1 MIEKLEGEEVKDTKT
16 LAKIQSVDEMIPKP
30 SEDQRSKW
38 TLARIWEEQYKI
50 IESYLMMDATIEEAC
65 MAAWIS
71 VPSYYHHK
79 KENPEFER
87 RMEMAREYPKV
98 AARAA
103 VMKRIKMWDARTA
116 LEYLKLRDKRYKQD
130 AVEETVENKAPV
142 VQFIS
147 VASNEW
153 SNTTS
158 PDSQMNTKQESVWAW
173 YSSSWEAEKLTPWEN
188 EEQILKNLDSLNFSN
203 G

>member
-1 MIEKLEGEEVKDTKT
+1 MIEGEEVKDTKT
-16 LAKIQSVDEMIPKP
+16 LAKIQTVDEMIPKP
-30 SEDQRSKW
+30 TEDQRSKW

-103 VMKRIKMWDARTA
+103 VMKRIRLWDARTA

-130 AVEETVENKAPV
+130 AVEEEKKGNAPV

-153 SNTTS
+153 ADQTKN
-158 PDSQMNTKQESVWAW
+158 DSQTSTKLNSVSDISVSSSEKQE
-173 YSSSWEAEKLTPWEN
+173 KQTPWEN
-188 EEQILKNLDSLNFSN
+188 EEEVLRRLDSLSFSN
-203 G
+203 E

>member
-1 MIEKLEGEEVKDTKT
+1 MIEGEEVKDTKT

-30 SEDQRSKW
+30 LEDQRSKW
-38 TLARIWEEQYKI
+38 VLARIWEEQYKI

-65 MAAWIS
+65 MAAGIS

-79 KENPEFER
+79 KTNPEFER
-87 RMEMAREYPKV
+87 RMSIAREYPKV

-103 VMKRIKMWDARTA
+103 VMKRIRLGDAKTA
-116 LEYLKLRDKRYKQD
+116 LEYLKLRDRRYKQD
-130 AVEETVENKAPV
+130 AAEEENKEKAPV

-153 SNTTS
+153 NTTN
-158 PDSQMNTKQESVWAW
+158 PDTQNDTKPNSVSEW
-173 YSSSWEAEKLTPWEN
+173 YVNSWEVEKMTPWEN
-188 EEQILKNLDSLNFSN
+188 EEEVLRNINSLNFSN
-203 G
+203 E